1 MWKTFCNV
9 NLKGPADRQ
18 TAAFKR
24 KIREYVKSGGDV
36 EDGDDIVSA
45 QAVSPV
51 KVCTYFKKRSEAQR
65 FHRDHLSICHHSIEV

>member
-51 KVCTYFKKRSEAQR
+51 KVHTSKNVQKFNG
-65 FHRDHLSICHHSIEV
+65 FTGIIFLSVITQ